1 MNNIIAIVQARMG
14 STRFPNKVMSKINN
28 HTLIE
33 ILLKRLSKSKLI
45 NKIILA
51 TTDLESDDLL
61 QAHVEEIGFNVFR
74 GDSDNVLKRYY
85 ETAIKFNADI
95 IVRITGDCPLIDSSI
110 VDDVINLY
118 LNNKVDYAANTF
130 PPTFPDGLD
139 VSVFSFKALEAAFL
153 NANSNFDKEHVTP
166 YIRNSDSFT
175 KINLS
180 NNIDLSN
187 NRWTVDEKIDYELI
201 KLIFDHFEPNIF
213 FDYKSILEF
222 KIKNLKLFEMNKD
235 IKRNGGSSLGKGQK
249 LWKRA
254 KSIIPGGNM
263 LLSKRPE
270 MFLPEKWP
278 SYFTKTEGC
287 SVWDLDGN
295 MYKDLSVMGV
305 GTNILGYSHYRVDE
319 SVIDIVKKG
328 NMSTF
333 NCPEEVYLAEK
344 LIEMHPWAEMVR
356 FARTGGEAN
365 TMAIRIARAATGRD
379 KVAICGYHGWH
390 DWYLS
395 CNLAEDKNLDGHL
408 IPGLE
413 PNGVP
418 RCLNGVTLTFQYNK
432 YEELLNLVNN
442 NPDIGVIMME
452 VQRNEPPIDN
462 FLHKVRDL
470 ATSKGIVLIFD
481 ECTSGFRETYGGL
494 HLKYNVIPD
503 IAMFG
508 KALGNGYAINAIIG
522 TRNVMQA
529 AQSTF
534 ISSTFTTERIGP
546 TAAITTLKVMN
557 EIKSW
562 HTICETG
569 DKISNFWKKLSQR
582 YNLDMKVFGLA
593 PLIKFSINSP
603 NNLIYKTYITQE
615 MLKKGFLAGNSVNVS
630 IAHTDKIL
638 NEYENRLDE
647 VFFNITKFEKEG
659 FRVEEIL
666 EGPICH
672 TEFRRLN

>member
-28 HTLIE
+28 YTLIE
-33 ILLKRLSKSKLI
+33 VLLKRLSKSKLI
-45 NKIILA
+45 NEIVLS
-51 TTDLESDDLL
+51 TTDLESDDIL
-61 QAHVEEIGFNVFR
+61 QAHVEKIGFKVFR
-74 GDSDNVLKRYY
+74 GDSENVLKRYY
-85 ETAIKFNADI
+85 DTALKFNANVV
-95 IVRITGDCPLIDSSI
+95 VRITGDCPLIDSTI
-110 VDDVINLY
+110 VDNVINLY

-139 VSVFSFKALEAAFL
+139 VSVFSFKALEDSIL
-153 NANSNFDKEHVTP
+153 NAKSNFDKEHVTP
-166 YIRNSDSFT
+166 YIRNSDTFR
-175 KINLS
+175 KINLKS
-180 NNIDLSN
+180 SVDLSN
-187 NRWTVDEKIDYELI
+187 DRWTVDEKIDYELI
-201 KLIFDHFEPNIF
+201 KLIFDHFRPDIYFN
-213 FDYKSILEF
+213 YKEVLNF
-222 KIKNLKLFEMNKD
+222 KSKNLALFEMNKN
-235 IKRNGGSSLGKGQK
+235 ITRNEGSVISKGQK

-254 KSIIPGGNM
+254 KSTIPGGSM

-278 SYFTKTEGC
+278 SYFTKTNGC
-287 SVWDLDGN
+287 NVWDLDEN
-295 MYKDLSVMGV
+295 MYKDLSIMGV
-305 GTNILGYSHYRVDE
+305 GTNILGYSHPKVDE
-319 SVIDIVKKG
+319 SVLEVVRKG
-328 NMSTF
+328 NFSTL

-365 TMAIRIARAATGRD
+365 SMAVRIARAATGRD

-395 CNLAEDKNLDGHL
+395 CNLGKDKSLDGHL
-408 IPGLE
+408 LPGLE

-418 RCLNGVTLTFQYNK
+418 RCLEGVTLAFQYNK

-470 ATSKGIVLIFD
+470 ATRKGIVLIFD
-481 ECTSGFRETYGGL
+481 ECTSGFRENYGGL
-494 HLKYNVIPD
+494 HLKYNVNPD

-522 TRNVMQA
+522 KRDVMNA

-546 TAAITTLKVMN
+546 TAAISTLKVMN
-557 EIKSW
+557 DIKSW
-562 HTICETG
+562 EIICERG
-569 DKISNFWKKLSQR
+569 DRISNFWEILSQR
-582 YNLDMKVFGLA
+582 HSLDMKIFGLA

-603 NNLIYKTYITQE
+603 HNLIYKTFITQE
-615 MLKKGFLAGNSVNVS
+615 MLKKGYLAGNSINVS
-630 IAHTDKIL
+630 VAHTDKII
-638 NEYENRLDE
+638 NEYENCLDE
-647 VFFNITKFEKEG
+647 VFSKISKFEIEG
-659 FRVEEIL
+659 FSVDEIL
-666 EGPICH
+666 DGPICH
-672 TEFRRLN
+672 TDFKRLN

>member
-85 ETAIKFNADI
+85 DTAIKFNADI

-201 KLIFDHFEPNIF
+201 KLIFDHFEPNIY
-213 FDYKSILEF
+213 FDYKSILDF

-235 IKRNGGSSLGKGQK
+235 IKRNEGSSIGKGQK

-305 GTNILGYSHYRVDE
+305 GTNILGYSHYKVDE

-328 NMSTF
+328 NMSTL

-562 HTICETG
+562 HMICETG
-569 DKISNFWKKLSQR
+569 DKISNFWKKLNQR